1 MMYYINNNWHTTL
14 RRNINFLFSPLICLI
29 VFWILSIVP
38 LPAQAINP
46 YVYTIPKS
54 ATANSGMIVSAH
66 PLASAAGVEILRR
79 GGNAVDAA
87 IAVQFA
93 LAVVLPEAGNI
104 GGGGFLVAVM
114 SDGKKLAIDF
124 REKAP
129 GSSSRNMYLDHQGNP
144 VEGSSWYGA
153 FSAGVPGSVDGMMLA
168 HQYGKLPLKDLI
180 EPAIRLAGQ
189 GFAITDAEARSLNN
203 SRIDFLKYNRMPTAF
218 TRKEKWIGGD
228 TLLQPELASTLEK
241 IRDQGRAGFYEGPV
255 ARSIVASSS
264 RNGGIISEI
273 DLKEYKAV
281 MREAVEFPY
290 RGFEVIT
297 MPLPASGGVLL
308 PQMLGM
314 AEMFPL
320 HTMGFH
326 TPASVHLMAE
336 IERRAYADRARYL
349 GDPDFVNVPVR
360 ELISK
365 KYLAERMKDFS
376 PLHAGNS
383 KSIEAGIIPEST
395 ETTHFSIIDKDG
407 NAVAVTTT
415 LNGGYGSCHVV
426 EGAGF
431 LLNNEM
437 DDFSI
442 KPGVPNAYGAVGAE
456 ANAIVPGKRML
467 SSMTPTIMLKGKKVF
482 LIAGTPGG
490 TTITTSVFQTIVNI
504 VDFNLSLEQAIN
516 TPKFHHQWL
525 PDQIRVERDFP
536 EELIRELEKLGHTVK
551 PGGPIGRTDGII
563 VLPDGS
569 FYGVGD
575 KRGDD
580 AAMGY

>member
-1 MMYYINNNWHTTL
+1 M
-14 RRNINFLFSPLICLI
+14 
-29 VFWILSIVP
+29 V
-38 LPAQAINP
+38 
-46 YVYTIPKS
+46 
-54 ATANSGMIVSAH
+54 VSAH
-66 PLASAAGVEILRR
+66 PLATAAGVEILRK
-79 GGNAVDAA
+79 GGNAIDAA

-104 GGGGFLVAVM
+104 GGGGFLLAVLN
-114 SDGKKLAIDF
+114 DGKKLAIDF

-129 GSSSRNMYLDHQGNP
+129 GGSSRTMYLDKQGNP
-144 VEGSSWYGA
+144 VDGKSWYGA
-153 FSAGVPGSVDGMMLA
+153 FSSGVPGSVDGMLLA
-168 HQYGKLPLKDLI
+168 HQFGKLSLKELM
-180 EPAIRLAGQ
+180 EPALRLAAN
-189 GFAITDAEARSLNN
+189 GFAITKAEAYSLTD
-203 SRIDFLKYNRMPTAF
+203 SRDDFLKFNRKPTAF
-218 TRKEKWIGGD
+218 TRKENWAEGD

-241 IRDQGRAGFYEGPV
+241 IRDEGRAGFYEGNM
-255 ARSIVASSS
+255 AHLIAASSS
-264 RNGGIISEI
+264 KNGGIITES

-281 MREAVEFPY
+281 IREVVEFPY

-314 AEMFPL
+314 AEMYPVQK
-320 HTMGFH
+320 MGFH
-326 TPASVHLMAE
+326 TPASVHLMTE

-349 GDPDFVNVPVR
+349 GDPDFVSIPVK
-360 ELISK
+360 ELTSK
-365 KYLAERMKDFS
+365 RYLGDRMKDFS
-376 PLHAGNS
+376 PLKAGNS
-383 KSIEAGIIPEST
+383 RSTEAGIFQEAS

-415 LNGGYGSCHVV
+415 LNGGYGSFHVV

-442 KPGVPNAYGAVGAE
+442 KPGVPNAYGAIGAE

-467 SSMTPTIMLKGKKVF
+467 SSMTPTILLKNNNIF
-482 LIAGTPGG
+482 LIVGTPGG

-525 PDQIRVERDFP
+525 PDQIRVEKDFP
-536 EELIRELEKLGHTVK
+536 DELIRQLKKLGHTVK
-551 PGGPIGRTDGII
+551 RGGPIGRTDAII
-563 VLPDGS
+563 VLSKGE